1 LFEAELRGTDPLE
14 TLHART
20 EQASPPVR
28 PYTTEL
34 VHGVAARL
42 PEIDSR
48 IAACASPRWTLE
60 RMPRVDRTAARIAVY
75 EIDHLDVPDPV
86 AIAEAVALVADLST
100 DDSPGYLSG
109 LLGAIVDSKA
119 AAATA

>member
-1 LFEAELRGTDPLE
+1 MRGTDPLE
-14 TLHART
+14 TLNART
-20 EQASPPVR
+20 ADASPPVR
-28 PYTTEL
+28 PYTAEL
-34 VHGVAARL
+34 VHGVVARL

-48 IAACASPRWTLE
+48 IAACASPRWSLE

-100 DDSPGYLSG
+100 DDSPAYLNG
-109 LLGAIVDSKA
+109 LLGAVADSKT
-119 AAATA
+119 ATSSA